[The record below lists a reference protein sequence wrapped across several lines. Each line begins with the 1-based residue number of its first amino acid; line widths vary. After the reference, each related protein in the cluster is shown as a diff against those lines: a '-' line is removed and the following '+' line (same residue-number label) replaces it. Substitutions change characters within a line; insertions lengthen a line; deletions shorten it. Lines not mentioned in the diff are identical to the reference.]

1 MLRKVIFGVLFSSL
15 LFSVSADAGRNG
27 IGVTACQQIGSGPP
41 FTGDGSAYCT
51 SYTYFNDLTQGYNPQ
66 QQFSAINAVLTGG
79 THSQSMTINTST
91 FPAATSWTWTWPAAY
106 SGGSPY
112 AFYEVVLGDSGGY
125 TVIQGAGHPLATQ
138 LSKISTLTSTFNL
151 SYTDPD
157 APCLGGSTGNTDII
171 FDLWLT
177 SVPYVNARSN
187 PNQVLFEI
195 EIILHNNFTP
205 SSATTFT
212 ITEGARTWTAYK
224 YPGNVGNDQRW
235 VVTTG
240 SDVIATT
247 LDINAILKAFTTN
260 GVTTGNEYIAGIPL
274 GVEMYCNTGTFT
286 VNSLSYQWNN

>member
-1 MLRKVIFGVLFSSL
+1 MS
-15 LFSVSADAGRNG
+15 
-27 IGVTACQQIGSGPP
+27 
-41 FTGDGSAYCT
+41 T
-51 SYTYFNDLTQGYNPQ
+51 SYRLWLDGNL
-66 QQFSAINAVLTGG
+66 I
-79 THSQSMTINTST
+79 I
-91 FPAATSWTWTWPAAY
+91 
-106 SGGSPY
+106 
-112 AFYEVVLGDSGGY
+112 SGGY
-125 TVIQGAGHPLATQ
+125 PGTNRESTVMTIAQQTRHFIPA
-138 LSKISTLTSTFNL
+138 SK
-151 SYTDPD
+151 
-157 APCLGGSTGNTDII
+157 
-171 FDLWLT
+171 
-177 SVPYVNARSN
+177 
-187 PNQVLFEI
+187 EI